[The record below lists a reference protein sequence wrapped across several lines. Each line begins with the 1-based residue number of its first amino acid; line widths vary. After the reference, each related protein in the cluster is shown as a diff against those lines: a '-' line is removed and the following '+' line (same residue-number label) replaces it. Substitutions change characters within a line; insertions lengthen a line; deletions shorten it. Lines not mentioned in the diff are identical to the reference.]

1 MTQTFN
7 IDPGSQPDATFN
19 CDAITGANG
28 VRYFY
33 GPDKGNV
40 TGYFASTASDPL
52 NRQVVSCTDTQVTV
66 TYTQTEA
73 YKGFTL
79 TLVGARVGTT
89 GDAVLLTED
98 AIVNSVT
105 GPYHVTTIRTSG
117 ATGVTTVSSSS
128 FNFGGAGGGGIQTP
142 KASIV
147 AYIADKTPNRPS
159 GLTADGQNSDAN
171 TAPSVSILPGTTKLS
186 LVVKNTGYV
195 DQTGGVVKDSSGHVV
210 ANVPALAAGATT
222 VVVIDATV
230 AENAQFTETYSVV
243 MSGPNSDS
251 SPVSDPVNAKG
262 IDVTPEASADT
273 ATTDY
278 ATPVT
283 IDVLGKD
290 APGTST
296 YPLDPSTLT
305 LIDASGNAVS
315 TLTVSGGTYKVV
327 NGKIVFTPAA

>member
-1 MTQTFN
+1 MHRH
-7 IDPGSQPDATFN
+7 PGHRHLYPDRGLQGLHL
-19 CDAITGANG
+19 DAC
-28 VRYFY
+28 R
-33 GPDKGNV
+33 
-40 TGYFASTASDPL
+40 
-52 NRQVVSCTDTQVTV
+52 
-66 TYTQTEA
+66 
-73 YKGFTL
+73 
-79 TLVGARVGTT
+79 ARVGTT